1 VGLWG
6 GIGDIALHPLSYIG
20 VPGASFGAG
29 ALNAIDVS
37 ADNLSTRKIA
47 EEAALDR
54 YSFLKDAYLQ
64 KRQYLI
70 TDGGVPDD
78 FEVLID
84 ME

>member
-1 VGLWG
+1 
-6 GIGDIALHPLSYIG
+6 
-20 VPGASFGAG
+20 
-29 ALNAIDVS
+29 LNAIDVS